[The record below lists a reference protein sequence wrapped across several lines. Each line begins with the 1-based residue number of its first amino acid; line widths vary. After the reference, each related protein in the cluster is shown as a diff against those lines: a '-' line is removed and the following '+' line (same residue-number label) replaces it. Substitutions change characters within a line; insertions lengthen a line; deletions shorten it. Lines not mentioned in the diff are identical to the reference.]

1 VNAPRPLPEPTA
13 TAQFT
18 GRVAVRRWLG
28 VVGVLTVIFALY
40 FARALVVP
48 IVFAMLVSIV
58 LSPAVRVLAQA
69 HIPRALASLVVVAG
83 MLGAFGGVVVA
94 LSGPA
99 QEWVERAPLAIER
112 MEQRIR
118 ELRQGFQ
125 AATEAT
131 QKMMELGTEPGPEA
145 PVVVTASPSLAL
157 EFLKQA
163 PFVIA
168 SIIAAV
174 FLVFLF
180 LLHGDELMRKF
191 VTMVP
196 RLSHKKELVLGTR
209 ELQRELSRYLLT
221 VSAINVCLGLVTA
234 LCLYFLGVSDPLLWA
249 GVVAVF
255 NFAPYIGPA
264 ITAFLLLVA
273 GFAEFDTVPAALAV
287 PGCFLILHA
296 IEGQLVTPLLCG
308 RRLSLDPVMIFI
320 GLMLFGWMWGI
331 VGLLLAVPM
340 LSCIR
345 IIASHVPGAE
355 ALARL
360 IASESSLRNGTR
372 TAGEG
377 DEPSP
382 QGELAL
388 APAPVPVPA
397 PRD

>member
-1 VNAPRPLPEPTA
+1 MSAPHPLPPETGAPTP
-13 TAQFT
+13 FT

-28 VVGVLTVIFALY
+28 VVGVIVVVFALY
-40 FARALVVP
+40 FARAFVLP
-48 IVFAMLVSIV
+48 IVFSVLVSLV
-58 LSPAVRVLAQA
+58 LSPAVRALTQA
-69 HIPRALASLVVVAG
+69 RFPRALASLVVVAG
-83 MLGAFGGVVVA
+83 MLCAFGGVAMA
-94 LSGPA
+94 LAGPG
-99 QEWVERAPLAIER
+99 QEWLERAPVAVDR

-118 ELRQGFQ
+118 ELRRPFK

-131 QKMMELGTEPGPEA
+131 QKMMELGQEA
-145 PVVVTASPSLAL
+145 SPRGPVVVTQSPGIAL
-157 EFLKQA
+157 EVLKQA

-168 SIIAAV
+168 SAIASV
-174 FLVFLF
+174 FLVFLL

-191 VTMVP
+191 VTLVP

-255 NFAPYIGPA
+255 NFAPYVGPA
-264 ITAFLLLVA
+264 ITAFVLLVV
-273 GFAEFDTVPAALAV
+273 GFAEFDTVPASLAV
-287 PGCFLILHA
+287 PGCFLLLHA

-308 RRLSLDPVMIFI
+308 RRLALDPVMIFI

-345 IIASHVPGAE
+345 IVATHVPGAE
-355 ALARL
+355 TLARL
-360 IASESSLRNGTR
+360 ITSESSMRSIR
-372 TAGEG
+372 DVGE
-377 DEPSP
+377 EEAPP
-382 QGELAL
+382 QGELAFG
-388 APAPVPVPA
+388 PG